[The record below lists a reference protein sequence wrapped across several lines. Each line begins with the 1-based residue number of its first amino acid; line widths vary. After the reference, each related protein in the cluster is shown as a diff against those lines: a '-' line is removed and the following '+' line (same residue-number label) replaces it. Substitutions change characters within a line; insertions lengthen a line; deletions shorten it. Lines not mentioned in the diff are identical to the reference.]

1 MADIKVKEVGKKTI
15 KTLDKGVIA
24 TERLKD
30 TIVHTKE
37 KAESTQSNDSN
48 IIEDG
53 SNKITFVA
61 NRTVDETVYHFNKY
75 GKKAV
80 VDTKD
85 NVIKTKVKIKNI
97 KDKLLA
103 QKNKKVATKGT
114 KTAIKTG
121 KSVAKK
127 TEKVAKESVKAS
139 QRALKLARETAKQ
152 TARATKA
159 VVKATISA
167 IKGIIAATKAL
178 ISLLLAGGWVAMVV
192 IVIICLIGLLVGS
205 IFGIFFSSEK
215 TSPNAITMKD
225 VIAEC
230 NQEFSDKLQTIQD
243 QNPHDDYVLDGNMA
257 TWKDVLIIYKVKQA
271 NGFDGGEVITMDD
284 NKKALVKQIFWEMN
298 SLSSEVKTEKVTEQG
313 VNTDEMPKEVE
324 KRVLHIKI
332 TSKNAEQMKNDY
344 HFNSAQIRQYNE
356 LSSSEYNSLWG
367 GVIYGLNNTGDFI
380 NWRQAGQSWSN
391 IRIGNTNSTIGNI
404 GCLVTSIAILI
415 EKSGANTTIVPFN
428 PGTFVEALNSN
439 GGFDEKGNLYYA
451 PINKVVPNFRYIGN
465 VNLRGK
471 TRAEKL
477 ESIKQ
482 YLNLGFHITIEVKG
496 ATPGNQ
502 HWVAILGVDGNN
514 VNIVDPASDK
524 TDLWSAYEWSKSSQ
538 FNYFKAE

>member
-15 KTLDKGVIA
+15 KTLDKGAIA

-37 KAESTQSNDSN
+37 KAENTQSNDSN
-48 IIEDG
+48 IVEDG

-61 NRTVDETVYHFNKY
+61 NRTVDETLYHFNKY

-80 VDTKD
+80 VETKD

-103 QKNKKVATKGT
+103 QKNEKVATKGA
-114 KTAIKTG
+114 KTTIKTG
-121 KSVAKK
+121 KSIAKK
-127 TEKVAKESVKAS
+127 AEKAAKESVKAS

-178 ISLLLAGGWVAMVV
+178 ISLLIAGGWVAMVV

-257 TWKDVLIIYKVKQA
+257 TWKDVLTIYTVKQA

-332 TSKNAEQMKNDY
+332 TSKSAEQMKNDY
-344 HFNSAQIRQYNE
+344 HFSPAQIRQYNE

-367 GVIYGLNNTGDFI
+367 GVIYGLNNTGEFI

-391 IRIGNTNSTIGNI
+391 IRIGNTSSTIGNI

-415 EKSGANTTIVPFN
+415 EKSGSNTTIVPFN
-428 PGTFVEALNSN
+428 PGTFVEALNNN

-451 PINKVVPNFRYIGN
+451 PINKVVPNFRYVGN

-482 YLNLGFHITIEVKG
+482 YLNLGFHLTIEVKG

-538 FNYFKAE
+538 FNYFKAD

>member
-1 MADIKVKEVGKKTI
+1 MADIKVKEVRKKTI

-257 TWKDVLIIYKVKQA
+257 TWKDVLIIYTVKQA
-271 NGFDGGEVITMDD
+271 NGFDGQEVITMDD
-284 NKKALVKQIFWEMN
+284 NKKAIVKQIFWEMN
-298 SLSSEVKTEKVTEQG
+298 SLSSEVRTEKVTEQG

-324 KRVLHIKI
+324 KRVLHITI
-332 TSKNAEQMKNDY
+332 TSKNAEQMKNEY
-344 HFNSAQIRQYNE
+344 HFNAAQIRQYNE

-367 GVIYGLNNTGDFI
+367 GVIYGLNNIGDFI

-451 PINKVVPNFRYIGN
+451 PINKVVPNFRYVGN

-477 ESIKQ
+477 ELIKQ

>member
-15 KTLDKGVIA
+15 KTLDKGAIA

-37 KAESTQSNDSN
+37 KAENTQSNDNN
-48 IIEDG
+48 IVEDG

-61 NRTVDETVYHFNKY
+61 NRTVDETLYHFNKY

-80 VDTKD
+80 VETKD

-103 QKNKKVATKGT
+103 QKSKKVATKGT
-114 KTAIKTG
+114 KTTIKTG

-127 TEKVAKESVKAS
+127 AEKAAKESVKAS

-178 ISLLLAGGWVAMVV
+178 ISLLIAGGWVAMVV
-192 IVIICLIGLLVGS
+192 IIIICLIGLLVGS

-243 QNPHDDYVLDGNMA
+243 QNTHDDYVLDGNMA
-257 TWKDVLIIYKVKQA
+257 SWKDMLIIYTVKQA
-271 NGFDGGEVITMDD
+271 NGFDGQEVITMDD
-284 NKKALVKQIFWEMN
+284 NKKAVVKQIFWEMN

-324 KRVLHIKI
+324 KRVLHITI
-332 TSKNAEQMKNDY
+332 TSKNAEQMKNEY
-344 HFNSAQIRQYNE
+344 HFSPAQIRQYNE

-391 IRIGNTNSTIGNI
+391 IRIGNTSSTIGNI

-428 PGTFVEALNSN
+428 PGTFVEALNNN
-439 GGFDEKGNLYYA
+439 GGFDGKGNLIYA
-451 PINKVVPNFRYIGN
+451 PINKVVPNFRYVGN

-482 YLNLGFHITIEVKG
+482 YLNLGFHLTIEVKG